1 MPGHLWQ
8 HPLRLCCL
16 QLQTELGQRLLLFHC
31 QQNKENN
38 ATIKPVLIA
47 ALQPI
52 NHTDAWTH
60 VGTHTHLYT
69 HSGKFFFFLSTLAQR
84 QASMHYTVPLE
95 MHTGQRTHKQ

>member
-1 MPGHLWQ
+1 MFQ
-8 HPLRLCCL
+8 
-16 QLQTELGQRLLLFHC
+16 C

-38 ATIKPVLIA
+38 ATIRPALIA

-60 VGTHTHLYT
+60 VGRHTHLYT
-69 HSGKFFFFLSTLAQR
+69 HSVYKCVCLLFLYIYTLTQR

-95 MHTGQRTHKQ
+95 MHTGQRTHKL